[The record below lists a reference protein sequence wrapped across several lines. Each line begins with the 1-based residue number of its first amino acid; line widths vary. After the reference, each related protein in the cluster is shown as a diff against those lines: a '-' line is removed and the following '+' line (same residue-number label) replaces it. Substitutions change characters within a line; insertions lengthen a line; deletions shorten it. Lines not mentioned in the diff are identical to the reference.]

1 MALPLLPLLVL
12 GLAGGAAYAVSRKPK
27 TEMTPDREIIFQ
39 TAMEKVEDPAK
50 LKALADVFESQ
61 GLKDQAELLRKR
73 ANLRTLPPDVKE
85 ERRAAF
91 QSGMASQNP
100 EAVNRLADAFEAEG
114 ALGAASALRDY
125 AKKLALAQERT
136 VNPQAV

>member
-12 GLAGGAAYAVSRKPK
+12 GLAGGAAYTVSRKPK
-27 TEMTPDREIIFQ
+27 AEMTPDRQVIFQ
-39 TAMEKVEDPAK
+39 TALESVADPAK
-50 LKALADVFESQ
+50 LKAMADVFESQ
-61 GLKDQAELLRKR
+61 GLKEQADLLRKR
-73 ANLRTLPPDVKE
+73 AALRSMPPDVKE

-91 QSGMASQNP
+91 QAGMASQNP
-100 EAVNRLADAFEAEG
+100 VAVNRLADAFEAEG

-125 AKKLALAQERT
+125 AKQLSLAQERT